1 MNGSSKLTAVER
13 LENFEESVDNYIN
26 SNFLSIINF
35 SPEDCAKALNLKAEE
50 LSALKASECTTY
62 AYLIY
67 TYANHLQEEVGKNNI
82 KLNFATDNLQRIIAE
97 EINNYGFDKY
107 TKHEIKVQ
115 QIINSNEFASKL
127 ELIRKHAQARVDR
140 LTDKVRD
147 VRRMA
152 ETLLEKGRK
161 VGY

>member
-1 MNGSSKLTAVER
+1 M
-13 LENFEESVDNYIN
+13 
-26 SNFLSIINF
+26 
-35 SPEDCAKALNLKAEE
+35 
-50 LSALKASECTTY
+50 
-62 AYLIY
+62 
-67 TYANHLQEEVGKNNI
+67 
-82 KLNFATDNLQRIIAE
+82 DNLRRIIAE

-147 VRRMA
+147 IRRMA
-152 ETLLEKGRK
+152 DTLLEKGRK